1 MINVSNEFKT
11 LMEQRTDFREYA
23 EITLTDGT
31 VLNLD
36 SSRFTAVNNSIVDGA
51 GLTTIPLGVAV
62 QKYIQIEILNDDEIY
77 TDLDFYGAR
86 IHLYLT
92 FALSATTEKV
102 ERGYYTVTSP
112 ATYGDT
118 VIITAVDDMY
128 KADQTYKTSLSFPAT
143 IRDMLVDACDNCGI
157 PLKSTTFK
165 NDTFTVP
172 TAPEGTYRQVIGYIA
187 QIACGNARIDN
198 SGYLNIISYDWSGFD
213 SGEYHTISNFTY
225 PKIETSSVNV
235 TGVQTVITG
244 ETVEEDETVMVGA
257 EGYIISIEN
266 PLILG
271 QERAVLT
278 WIFDTMSTITARP
291 FYGDIVANPLVEF
304 MDLAVIVDRRG
315 RSYQTVITD
324 VSFVFLG
331 YTTIKNSFDNPLSMQ
346 ASYGSE
352 TTKVM
357 QYARKLVSAERT
369 SRETAVE
376 QLAAALAAGSGMY
389 RTEEVQDDG
398 SIIYYLHDK
407 PTLAESQNV
416 LKITSDAIGFSSD
429 GGKTY
434 PGGITFNAET
444 VMKIIETEGL
454 EAEWVRIGS
463 KTITTVIDEAE
474 ESAKEYSDSKLADYE
489 NVVSEITESLQSQID
504 GQIESHYYDYAP
516 TLENIPASE
525 WTTESEREKHEGDLF
540 FNRSTGYAYRF
551 FKDGNSWAWTLL
563 QDTDITKALSAAAT
577 AQTTADAKR
586 RVFVTQPAPPYDA
599 GDLWFNGSDILTA
612 TVSRASGSSYVE
624 SDWAKKNSY
633 TDDTMASE
641 ALAKTTELGSQV
653 DVLNGKFASKV
664 WLTDID
670 AATADNVQKVEV
682 LYALSTSV
690 TTAPTSGWSTTA
702 PAWVD
707 GMYMWQKTVTTSANG
722 TEYVSA
728 VTCIAGATGAT
739 GPQGEKGDTGET
751 GPQGEQ
757 GEKGDTGETG
767 ATGVGVSAIV
777 TQYYVSTSS
786 TTQTGGSWSTS
797 QSGWSSSQY
806 LWTRSAV
813 TWTDGTTTYTT
824 PVLAS
829 TLNTLRSDIDQAFD
843 SITLKVTGADGNA
856 TSIKITDGTIDL
868 TGEVLAQRIAVA
880 TLVAKGLLASTA
892 TIGVTDGI
900 HAEFTADGRFVLCGY
915 NGNGNTIEK
924 LSFEVY
930 PYEENNATPAIMRT
944 TAGLQLLQEDTQLAA
959 FDYNNVVIN
968 RVLRAAGGLYVD
980 DSVGLV
986 VYNKNGAVTEIN
998 TSESVINGTLTVGEN
1013 TAVIIGDTTY
1023 LPATTKTYFG
1033 GSLLSDLLAAKAPAG
1048 YGLGVG
1054 AVEIDSWDNATRNGF
1069 YRSNYGCPDGDG
1081 SSWHGFVSNYSE
1093 LLCNQ
1098 FLFKSWPIGSA
1109 GSVIATRRIYNGV
1122 PEPWEWVNPPM
1133 VLGVEYRTTERH
1145 YGAVVYTKLLNI
1157 GTVTN
1162 GPTDINHTI
1171 DDCAVVTPVRG
1182 AANFN
1187 GMAAPYIYKLDDGTY
1202 NASVSLNRTGNTIH
1216 LRVLRGTG
1224 FTDSVPV
1231 YVRVWYLKD

>member
-1 MINVSNEFKT
+1 MINVSDEFKT
-11 LMEQRTDFREYA
+11 LMEQRTDFKQYA
-23 EITLTDGT
+23 EVTLADGT

-143 IRDMLVDACDNCGI
+143 IRDMLVDSCDNCGI

-165 NDTFTVP
+165 NDTFTVS

-213 SGEYHTISNFTY
+213 SGEYHTISNFSY

-257 EGYIISIEN
+257 EGYVISIEN

-271 QERAVLT
+271 QEQTVLT

-389 RTEEVQDDG
+389 RTEEAQDDG

-407 PTLAESQNV
+407 PTLSESQNV

-454 EAEWVRIGS
+454 KAEWVKVGS
-463 KTITTVIDEAE
+463 TSITDVLTDVQDQ
-474 ESAKEYSDSKLADYE
+474 
-489 NVVSEITESLQSQID
+489 VD
-504 GQIESHYYDYAP
+504 GAIETHYYNYAP
-516 TLENIPASE
+516 TLSNIPASD
-525 WTTESEREKHEGDLF
+525 WTTEELRVAHEGDLF
-540 FNRSTGYAYRF
+540 FDRSTGYTYRF
-551 FKDGNSWAWTLL
+551 QRLAVRFLTADGYTL
-563 QDTDITKALSAAAT
+563 
-577 AQTTADAKR
+577 TTADGMAFYTTVWGWQRIKDIDISTLETSFK
-586 RVFVTQPAPPYDA
+586 VLDGVI
-599 GDLWFNGSDILTA
+599 NG
-612 TVSRASGSSYVE
+612 TVSE
-624 SDWAKKNSY
+624 
-633 TDDTMASE
+633 
-641 ALAKTTELGSQV
+641 
-653 DVLNGKFASKV
+653 
-664 WLTDID
+664 
-670 AATADNVQKVEV
+670 
-682 LYALSTSV
+682 
-690 TTAPTSGWSTTA
+690 
-702 PAWVD
+702 
-707 GMYMWQKTVTTSANG
+707 
-722 TEYVSA
+722 
-728 VTCIAGATGAT
+728 
-739 GPQGEKGDTGET
+739 TGET
-751 GPQGEQ
+751 EEGLV
-757 GEKGDTGETG
+757 EKV
-767 ATGVGVSAIV
+767 A
-777 TQYYVSTSS
+777 
-786 TTQTGGSWSTS
+786 
-797 QSGWSSSQY
+797 
-806 LWTRSAV
+806 AV
-813 TWTDGTTTYTT
+813 TLTTTGLKTQVSNLGDSVGKLNKT
-824 PVLAS
+824 VSDVEQLA
-829 TLNTLRSDIDQAFD
+829 D
-843 SITLKVTGADGNA
+843 SITLKVTGADGQS
-856 TSIKITDGTIDL
+856 TSIVINDGTIEL
-868 TGEVLAQRIAVA
+868 SGEVLAQRIAVA

-944 TAGLQLLQEDTQLAA
+944 TAGLQLLQEDTQLAV

-968 RVLRAAGGLYVD
+968 RVLRAAGGLCVL
-980 DSVGLV
+980 DSS
-986 VYNKNGAVTEIN
+986 NTGALQVFNMLGGVTKIGA
-998 TSESVINGTLTVGEN
+998 SESVITGTLTVSGN
-1013 TAVIIGDTTY
+1013 VDVVIGDTTY
-1023 LPATTKTYFG
+1023 LPYNTYYNG
-1033 GSLLSDLLAAKAPAG
+1033 TRLEDRLAA
-1048 YGLGVG
+1048 LEN
-1054 AVEIDSWDNATRNGF
+1054 AV
-1069 YRSNYGCPDGDG
+1069 
-1081 SSWHGFVSNYSE
+1081 
-1093 LLCNQ
+1093 
-1098 FLFKSWPIGSA
+1098 
-1109 GSVIATRRIYNGV
+1109 
-1122 PEPWEWVNPPM
+1122 
-1133 VLGVEYRTTERH
+1133 
-1145 YGAVVYTKLLNI
+1145 
-1157 GTVTN
+1157 
-1162 GPTDINHTI
+1162 
-1171 DDCAVVTPVRG
+1171 
-1182 AANFN
+1182 AA
-1187 GMAAPYIYKLDDGTY
+1187 L
-1202 NASVSLNRTGNTIH
+1202 S
-1216 LRVLRGTG
+1216 
-1224 FTDSVPV
+1224 
-1231 YVRVWYLKD
+1231 